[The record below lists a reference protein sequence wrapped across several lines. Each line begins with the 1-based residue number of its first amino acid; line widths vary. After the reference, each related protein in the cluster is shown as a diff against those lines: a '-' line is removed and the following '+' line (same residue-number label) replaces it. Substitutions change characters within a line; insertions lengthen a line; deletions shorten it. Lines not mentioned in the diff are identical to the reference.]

1 MISKAIESRALSSSA
16 GAAWQPLRRR
26 TLVDQA
32 LEAIVAAAA
41 RSLILPG
48 DRIVEAEIARSLG
61 ISRVPV
67 REALR
72 LLESQGVVTSTPYR
86 GIRLMEVSPQ
96 RIDQVVDARLALETH
111 AALAALRLGRHRGNG
126 LDRLDRAVQEI
137 SRTAARRDAYGLAAA
152 DTEFH
157 RVLCRLGGNDVLAML
172 WESLARQLTVI
183 VGLSTL
189 GKSMRRIIAE
199 HHALLEAFRRG
210 DSTQLVRALEE
221 HIGSQN
227 REVDYRRLVAERRGQ
242 GRRAA
247 ADGLAHLPDAP
258 ALASSQTWK

>member
-1 MISKAIESRALSSSA
+1 MQAHAPGPGTRRSVRLS
-16 GAAWQPLRRR
+16 GERKPAAWQPLRPR

-48 DRIVEAEIARSLG
+48 DRIVEADIARSLG

-72 LLESQGVVTSTPYR
+72 LLESQGVVTSAPYR

-96 RIDQVVDARLALETH
+96 RIEQVGDARLALESH
-111 AALAALRLGRHRGNG
+111 AALSALRLGRHRDHGPEA
-126 LDRLDRAVQEI
+126 LERAIREI
-137 SRTAARRDAYGLAAA
+137 SRMAARRDAYGLAAA

-157 RVLCRLGGNDVLAML
+157 RVLCRLGGNDVLCML

-199 HHALLEAFRRG
+199 HQALLEVFRRG
-210 DSTQLVRALEE
+210 DPAGLVRALEE

-227 REVDYRRLVAERRGQ
+227 REIDYRRLVSERRGEDLRSVA
-242 GRRAA
+242 G
-247 ADGLAHLPDAP
+247 
-258 ALASSQTWK
+258 